1 MSAMN
6 QLEVLISSIRRAR
19 KRIVSSALIISFI
32 SLLVFVFGSYFF
44 LFQYVTRLSNEYYGA
59 ILKNASEYQE
69 ISIGKETY
77 WDDLREI
84 SLEMKN
90 HRGVVEVWS
99 TDRFGKLIFHTDA
112 VFFSEYK
119 SKRLPSEY
127 YDSINHMWEFQQEYP
142 QINVEETDSW
152 LLQRV
157 SIPLYPFGREDYDF
171 IIGMDVKRII
181 FLPDNRLHIQIFFA
195 GYILFSLFALFFPV
209 FIWMRS
215 RFSAMI
221 SKARF
226 VIGSMSLAQT
236 AQTPPPGKTA
246 PQQKKE
252 EPVTAGFP
260 IEEDAT
266 PRWKMEPR
274 LAEER
279 EEERPVQPPSPVSEE
294 IDRELFA
301 RSEPAPERS
310 EETGTAV
317 HAAETMHPPVMS
329 VGEEK
334 KIEEQLRTNPTLIL
348 MDMKHSLYK
357 KKNLD
362 LPFIQT
368 ISHVYHSKTSSG
380 SYLLYQQKEGY
391 HLYLM
396 FSYPDTNLEFAA
408 EQLNEISNCV
418 QSEFEES
425 EDNRSVLKGLNN
437 YCVENNVHIDASVV
451 TIDES
456 DGKVAYTSCGEGYAL
471 YLKHNEETV
480 KELKLD
486 LSGLGRLSEDEF
498 EEAFSYAEIDFV
510 SNDLFVLLPQNGTEI
525 RIEGKTL
532 IDILKEIL
540 LENQDRKIS
549 EIGDAING
557 VIEPHKKSEPRF
569 PESGFIIMKF
579 Q

>member
-6 QLEVLISSIRRAR
+6 HFEVLISSIRSAR
-19 KRIVSSALIISFI
+19 KRIISSALIISFI
-32 SLLVFVFGSYFF
+32 SLLVFVFGSYLFF
-44 LFQYVTRLSNEYYGA
+44 FQYITRLSNEYYGA
-59 ILKNASEYQE
+59 ILKNVSEYQGV
-69 ISIGKETY
+69 SIGKETY

-99 TDRFGKLIFHTDA
+99 TDRFGKLIFHSDA
-112 VFFSEYK
+112 VIFSEYK
-119 SKRLPSEY
+119 SKRLPLEY
-127 YDSINHMWEFQQEYP
+127 YDSINHMWEFQQGYP
-142 QINVEETDSW
+142 QINIEETDSW
-152 LLQRV
+152 FLQRL

-171 IIGMDVKRII
+171 VIGMDVKRII
-181 FLPDNRLHIQIFFA
+181 FLPDNMLHIQLFLA
-195 GYILFSLFALFFPV
+195 GFILFSLFVLFFPL

-215 RFSAMI
+215 RFSAVM
-221 SKARF
+221 SRARY
-226 VIGSMSLAQT
+226 VAGSMNLAQVSQ
-236 AQTPPPGKTA
+236 APPSGKTA
-246 PQQKKE
+246 AQQKE
-252 EPVTAGFP
+252 EESVPTGSP
-260 IEEDAT
+260 PDERLT
-266 PRWKMEPR
+266 PRWEMEPR

-279 EEERPVQPPSPVSEE
+279 EEQRQAQPPSFVAEE
-294 IDRELFA
+294 IDRELFT
-301 RSEPAPERS
+301 RSAPFPERH
-310 EETGTAV
+310 EETSTQTRAEETA
-317 HAAETMHPPVMS
+317 HAPVMS
-329 VGEEK
+329 AGEEK

-380 SYLLYQQKEGY
+380 SYLLYQQKERH

-396 FSYPDTNLEFAA
+396 FSYPDINLEFAA

-418 QSEFEES
+418 HSEFEES
-425 EDNRSVLKGLNN
+425 GDNRSVLKGLNN
-437 YCVENNVHIDASVV
+437 YCVENNIHIDASVV

-525 RIEGKTL
+525 RIGEKTL
-532 IDILKEIL
+532 IDILKEML
-540 LENQDRKIS
+540 LENKDRKVS

-557 VIEPHKKSEPRF
+557 VIEPHKKSAPKF
-569 PESGFIIMKF
+569 PESGFMIMKF